1 MRTKAM
7 ALLLTMT
14 AAAGVA
20 FAADV
25 PHRRAGLWEIVT
37 GASST
42 AAPRMSQRVC
52 LDRETDELLDQ
63 AGIGV
68 SQQMCSKMET
78 RSNGNEV
85 TVAAICNVGT
95 SRMTSESVTTF
106 TGDTAYQTKVHAVFD
121 PPLAGRSS
129 SDSVQEGK
137 WAGPCPN
144 DMRPGDMIMTSG
156 GGHPHEMRTNLHDV
170 LKPPS

>member
-1 MRTKAM
+1 
-7 ALLLTMT
+7 LLLTMT

-68 SQQMCSKMET
+68 SQQMCSK
-78 RSNGNEV
+78 R
-85 TVAAICNVGT
+85 
-95 SRMTSESVTTF
+95 
-106 TGDTAYQTKVHAVFD
+106 
-121 PPLAGRSS
+121 AGL
-129 SDSVQEGK
+129 
-137 WAGPCPN
+137 CPN